1 MEKNVVQKDAC
12 TLMFT
17 EALLAIAKARKQTE
31 CPSTD
36 EWGKRMWCVCSLEY
50 FSVKKKKKKKKKNNK
65 IMPFAAM
72 WIDLESIILSEVSQT
87 EEDKYHMISL
97 ICGI

>member
-1 MEKNVVQKDAC
+1 
-12 TLMFT
+12 MF
-17 EALLAIAKARKQTE
+17 AGILLSQ
-31 CPSTD
+31 
-36 EWGKRMWCVCSLEY
+36 
-50 FSVKKKKKKKKKNNK
+50 KKKKKKKNK

>member
-1 MEKNVVQKDAC
+1 MEKNVVQKDSR

-17 EALLAIAKARKQTE
+17 EALLAIAKTRKQTE

-36 EWGKRMWCVCSLEY
+36 EWGKRMWCLCSLEY
-50 FSVKKKKKKKKKNNK
+50 FSVKKKKKKRKNK